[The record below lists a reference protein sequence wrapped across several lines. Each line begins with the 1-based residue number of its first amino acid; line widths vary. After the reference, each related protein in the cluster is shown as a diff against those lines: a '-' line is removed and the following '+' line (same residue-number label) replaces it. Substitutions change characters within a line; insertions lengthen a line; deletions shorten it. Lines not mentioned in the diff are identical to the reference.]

1 MNVAASCKRA
11 QIVLFDGFDLL
22 DVVAPYEILWAGG
35 KASGGALQVELVS
48 LEGPRQVPS
57 GASGTSLAATATL
70 DARSADL
77 IVLPGAAGRT
87 VGDGPDTIPALLGRA
102 VESGLAAAVGPAL
115 ARTDAVVAT
124 VCGGSLILAMAGL
137 LSGRNAVTHHLGM
150 QVLAATGARP
160 VSARVVED
168 GNLVMA
174 AGVTSGLDLGIY
186 LLERLLGPRIAHAVE
201 TLFAYERRGT
211 VWKSAGREAVEW

>member
-1 MNVAASCKRA
+1 
-11 QIVLFDGFDLL
+11 
-22 DVVAPYEILWAGG
+22 
-35 KASGGALQVELVS
+35 ALHVELVS

-70 DARSADL
+70 DARNADRAA
-77 IVLPGAAGRT
+77 LPGAAGRT
-87 VGDGPDTIPALLGRA
+87 VGDGPDTIPVLLGRA

-150 QVLAATGARP
+150 QVLAATGAR
-160 VSARVVED
+160 
-168 GNLVMA
+168 
-174 AGVTSGLDLGIY
+174 
-186 LLERLLGPRIAHAVE
+186 
-201 TLFAYERRGT
+201 
-211 VWKSAGREAVEW
+211 